1 MGKKF
6 TQLPERKN
14 KVYAVSR
21 CIIIIHKSSKLL
33 HRMKTEQGATMKN
46 ARASN
51 EKLLAR
57 QQKGKSNFGKDG
69 LIPY

>member
-1 MGKKF
+1 
-6 TQLPERKN
+6 
-14 KVYAVSR
+14 
-21 CIIIIHKSSKLL
+21 
-33 HRMKTEQGATMKN
+33 MKTEQGATMKN